1 MCPAKSLAF
10 PRRAEALIKCEPMDE
25 VRPSS
30 EVIRLLDAWSGGDR
44 QALDRLMPL
53 VLEDLRAL
61 ARAYMARDA
70 TPHDTL
76 QPTALVN
83 EAYLRLAGRRTVK
96 LENRVQLFR
105 VLAQTLRRILVDH
118 ARKKRATRRGG
129 GTPAVTLDE
138 GLGVRVRVDVDLVAL
153 DESLSY
159 LATFAPRQAEVVH
172 LSYFGGLSYDEVA
185 AALEISPT
193 TVRRDLKAAR
203 LWLLNELQAT

>member
-1 MCPAKSLAF
+1 ME
-10 PRRAEALIKCEPMDE
+10 EAN
-25 VRPSS
+25 PSP
-30 EVIRLLDAWSGGDR
+30 EITRLLDAWSDGDR

-61 ARAYMARDA
+61 ARACMARDA
-70 TPHDTL
+70 TPHSTL

-83 EAYLRLAGRRTVK
+83 EAYLRLAGRRRVQ
-96 LENRVQLFR
+96 LETRVQLFS

-118 ARKKRATRRGG
+118 ARKKRAAKHGG

-138 GLGVRVRVDVDLVAL
+138 SLGIRVRADVDLVAL
-153 DESLSY
+153 DDALRD

-172 LSYFGGLSYDEVA
+172 LSYFGGLSYDEIGG
-185 AALEISPT
+185 ALEVSPT

-203 LWLLNELQAT
+203 LWLLNELQAGS